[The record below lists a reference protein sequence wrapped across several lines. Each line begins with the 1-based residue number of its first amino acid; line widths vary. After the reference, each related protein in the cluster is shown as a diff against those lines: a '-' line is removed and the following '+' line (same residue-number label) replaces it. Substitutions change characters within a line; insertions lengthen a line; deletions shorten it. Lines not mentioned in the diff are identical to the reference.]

1 MSKQDMVEVHISGEA
16 TVELSRFIII
26 PRAKFEEL
34 DAGLEA
40 GRKTPEYKA
49 AMEFFEEKLYC
60 REGIVD
66 MDDLWINEFEI
77 SDENPDTE
85 GVQP

>member
-1 MSKQDMVEVHISGEA
+1 
-16 TVELSRFIII
+16 
-26 PRAKFEEL
+26 
-34 DAGLEA
+34 
-40 GRKTPEYKA
+40 
-49 AMEFFEEKLYC
+49 MEFFEEKLYC